1 MQKHVFT
8 VFVWAVA
15 LLGAS
20 RAEAADH
27 ASAPNLRPAFGN
39 TIMST
44 YPDGRQAE
52 LWLAADGS
60 YRAKGRRGDDSNGA
74 WRVKSGRLC
83 LRQQQPLPVPFSF
96 CTSIPSRF
104 DRSWTAHA
112 VTGETIHVALVHGRV
127 VGRTG
132 PPRHA

>member
-1 MQKHVFT
+1 MRKQYFT
-8 VFVWAVA
+8 MIALAAA
-15 LLGAS
+15 LLAAP
-20 RAEAADH
+20 RAEALAQ
-27 ASAPNLRPAFGN
+27 AGAPNLRAAFGN

-52 LWLAADGS
+52 LWLEADGS
-60 YRAKGRRGDDSNGA
+60 YHAKGRRGDDSNGA
-74 WRVKSGRLC
+74 WRIKSGRLC
-83 LRQQQPLPVPFSF
+83 LRQQQPLPAPFSF
-96 CTSIPSRF
+96 CTPMPGRF

-112 VTGETIHVALVHGRV
+112 VTGEPIRVALVHGRV